1 MDVFPAYFPLAGRRV
16 VIAGT
21 GDGAEAKARLLANAP
36 AEIVRIEGEAAFAPE
51 SYRGA
56 VLAFVAHAD
65 LAFVTQAAAA
75 ARHACVPVNVTDQ
88 PKLCDFN
95 TPAVIDRG
103 EVVAAVGTGGSAPLL
118 ASLLRADIEA
128 RVPEGA
134 GWVAA
139 LLRKMQIEVRAAFPD
154 LAARRAFLRRII
166 DGPVAR
172 AAMGGELEAAES
184 LMREA
189 ISAGAAEAGRV
200 RVVPAEGP
208 AEALTLKAARVLA
221 EADAVVID
229 PGADE
234 QVVVL
239 VRRDARRLT
248 GRDATAEGL
257 AALASQGLQ
266 IVRLA
271 VGPLP
276 EVGEVVR

>member
-1 MDVFPAYFPLAGRRV
+1 MDVFPAYFPLKGRKV
-16 VIAGT
+16 VIAGECE
-21 GDGAEAKARLLANAP
+21 GAEAKARLLADSP
-36 AEIVRIEGEAAFAPE
+36 AQIVRLRGEEALKAA
-51 SYRGA
+51 SYKGA

-65 LAFVTQAAAA
+65 AAFLAKAAAA
-75 ARHACVPVNVTDQ
+75 ARKACVPVNVVDR
-88 PKLCDFN
+88 PGLCDFN

-154 LAARRAFLRRII
+154 LAARRGFLRRVI
-166 DGPVAR
+166 DGPVAK
-172 AAMGGELEAAES
+172 AAMSGELEEAES

-200 RVVPAEGP
+200 TAVPAEGP
-208 AEALTLKAARVLA
+208 AEALSLKAARVLS
-221 EADAVVID
+221 EADAVAID
-229 PGADE
+229 AGADE
-234 QVVVL
+234 QVVIL

-248 GRDATAEGL
+248 GQEATAEGMADL
-257 AALASQGLQ
+257 ARQGLQ
-266 IVRLA
+266 IVRLV
-271 VGPLP
+271 VGTPP
-276 EVGEVVR
+276 DDVEMVR